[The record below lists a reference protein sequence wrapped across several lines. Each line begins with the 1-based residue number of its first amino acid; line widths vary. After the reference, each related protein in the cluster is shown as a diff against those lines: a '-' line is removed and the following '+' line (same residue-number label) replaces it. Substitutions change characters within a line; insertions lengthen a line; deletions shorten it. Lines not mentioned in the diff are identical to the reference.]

1 MHLTPEPGPKD
12 RLPQASSTT
21 DDARRRS
28 ADRHVDAPCDDPGD
42 LDVDGDNDDGTDT
55 AESAEAK
62 LIARLRSGQPVPEDL
77 AAALHDSYHMDVFE
91 NYENIVALPRSRVP
105 DGLPLHRLD
114 LIEDAIDPERL
125 QALSEGAAPT
135 ARECR
140 AWLVAYVE
148 RALTNDDADLTFSVN
163 LVPIRDGD
171 GNTAYAIATVCGY
184 SFSGIEVSWHGFA
197 LDEDE
202 AIAILRRSF
211 YLSCDPAPAMPVVA
225 AERNEAPTS
234 AERLRARRRRAGGPL
249 SGLRQFR

>member
-1 MHLTPEPGPKD
+1 MHLTPESDD
-12 RLPQASSTT
+12 RLGRTSSPTADT
-21 DDARRRS
+21 RRRG
-28 ADRHVDAPCDDPGD
+28 DEQHLDAHRDDPCDRD
-42 LDVDGDNDDGTDT
+42 DDGAD
-55 AESAEAK
+55 SAEAE
-62 LIARLRSGQPVPEDL
+62 LIGRLRSGQPVPEDL
-77 AAALHDSYHMDVFE
+77 AATLHDSYREDVFE

-105 DGLPLHRLD
+105 DGVPLHRLD

-140 AWLVAYVE
+140 AWRVAYVE
-148 RALTNDDADLTFSVN
+148 RALTNDDADLTSSVN

-184 SFSGIEVSWHGFA
+184 SFSGVEVSRHGFA

-234 AERLRARRRRAGGPL
+234 GERLRARRRRAGGPL
-249 SGLRQFR
+249 SGLRQVK